1 MPAILE
7 AFELTKRF
15 GALEALHD
23 VSFSLAEKEVLGIAG
38 LSGSGKSILAQI
50 IAGLVEP
57 SSGSLAYQKER
68 MSWPFRPQRFGLDVI
83 HQSPLLV
90 ESLSIVNN
98 IYLGHEILYPFWG
111 RYLRMPN
118 QAQMDKEATKLL
130 AEFGVSFPNL
140 EQAVNNLSNEQRQ
153 IVAIVR
159 AMVRPS
165 KIIFVDEPTNLLSYS
180 QQQKLLS
187 LIQFWQKQGKSI
199 LFSSTNLEHLF
210 AVTDR
215 ILVLRQGHVAACMRT
230 DETSREAVVA
240 AMVGQPNQEH
250 LTPVIWA
257 LDSYYRAREKAD
269 HLYQQATVL
278 EKDLVKQ
285 DTLNQR
291 LLSQLAK
298 QVKALDQAN
307 AALQDA
313 HRRLLTEREEER
325 KHLARELHD
334 LVLQDLLSTNY
345 ELEGIEAQVDLLP
358 HYQEQLA
365 QIRNSIRSLVE
376 DVRGICGDLRP
387 PTIDSLGLAAAIQSH
402 AKEWSKRTG
411 IRVMLSLDSTLGRL
425 PEATELSIFR
435 IIQEGLNN
443 ISHHAD
449 ATEVSIE
456 LKHTSPRSL
465 MLSMSDNGDGIPE
478 EFDLA
483 KLSAQGHYGLLG
495 ISERVALLN
504 GHLRLQN
511 RSEGGLLIQAEVPH
525 PRVETPVDF
534 PFDMI
539 HRP

>member
-1 MPAILE
+1 MPILE

-15 GALEALHD
+15 GALEALHN
-23 VSFSLAEKEVLGIAG
+23 VSFALEEKEVLGIAG
-38 LSGSGKSILAQI
+38 LSGSGKSILAQL
-50 IAGLVEP
+50 IAGLMQP
-57 SSGSLAYQKER
+57 SSGQLRFQGQL
-68 MSWPFRPQRFGLDVI
+68 MSWPFRPQRLGIHVI

-90 ESLSIVNN
+90 ESLSIVSN
-98 IYLGHEILYPFWG
+98 IYLGHELLYPFLG
-111 RYLRMPN
+111 RYLRIPD
-118 QAQMDKEATKLL
+118 QSRMDKEAAKLL
-130 AEFGVSFPNL
+130 AEFGLFFPSL
-140 EQAVNNLSNEQRQ
+140 ELTVNNLSNEQRQ
-153 IVAIVR
+153 IVAI
-159 AMVRPS
+159 AQAIVRPGQLV
-165 KIIFVDEPTNLLSYS
+165 FVDEPTNLLSYS
-180 QQQKLLS
+180 QQQQLLS

-215 ILVLRQGHVAACMRT
+215 ILVLRQGKVAACMRT
-230 DETSREAVVA
+230 DETNREAIVA

-269 HLYQQATVL
+269 QLYQQANVL

-291 LLSQLAK
+291 LVSQLAK

-345 ELEGIEAQVDLLP
+345 ELETIEAELP
-358 HYQEQLA
+358 GHQSQIA
-365 QIRNSIRSLVE
+365 QIRGSIRGLVE
-376 DVRGICGDLRP
+376 DIRGICGDLRP

-402 AKEWSKRTG
+402 AKEWSQRTG
-411 IRVMLSLDSTLGRL
+411 IRVMIHLDASLGRL
-425 PEATELSIFR
+425 PEAIELSIFR

-456 LKHTSPRSL
+456 LKHSSPRTL
-465 MLSMSDNGDGIPE
+465 MLSLSDNGDGIPE

-504 GHLRLQN
+504 GHLHLQN

-525 PRVETPVDF
+525 PRVETQLDF
-534 PFDMI
+534 PFDAR
-539 HRP
+539 HRS